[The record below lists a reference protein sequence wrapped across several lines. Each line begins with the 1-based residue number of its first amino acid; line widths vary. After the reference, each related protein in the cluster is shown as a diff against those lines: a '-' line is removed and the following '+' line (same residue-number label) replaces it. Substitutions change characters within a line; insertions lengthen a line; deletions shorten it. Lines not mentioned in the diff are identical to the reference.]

1 MPTGVRSEVLSKS
14 GSSVALS
21 SGGAYDEISIRER
34 GVTMTMKARAE
45 TQKRPAGRR
54 KTFLVVVDKN
64 PSDLFST
71 GVILQRL
78 DYAVITAAS
87 AEDGIRFTEIAR
99 PAAIITELLLPKMS
113 GMDLLSRIK
122 QDRHAKD
129 IPVII
134 LTRLED
140 PKIEELCKVA
150 GCASYLVKPVDPNT
164 LYRSIQHA
172 IEATPRHYI
181 RLKTCLKVLIGDEAR
196 DNAARSDYVTALSEN
211 GIYVRTDQP
220 RTVNSKLPL
229 TMFIAGRKVV
239 VRAVVL
245 YRVTGASGPL
255 KEPGMG
261 LKFVDIGHE
270 DRDFIRTFIREQIT
284 KDLVS

>member
-1 MPTGVRSEVLSKS
+1 
-14 GSSVALS
+14 
-21 SGGAYDEISIRER
+21 
-34 GVTMTMKARAE
+34 MTMKARAE
-45 TQKRPAGRR
+45 TQERPAGGK
-54 KTFLVVVDKN
+54 KTFLVVVDKS
-64 PSDLFST
+64 PKDLFSA
-71 GVILQRL
+71 GVVLQRL
-78 DYAVITAAS
+78 DYTAITAAS
-87 AEDGIRFTEIAR
+87 AEDGLRFTEIAR

-113 GMDLLSRIK
+113 GMDLLNRIK

-181 RLKTCLKVLIGDEAR
+181 RLKTCLKVLAGDAPR
-196 DNAARSDYVTALSEN
+196 DSAAKSDYVTALSEN
-211 GIYVRTDQP
+211 GIYIRTVRP
-220 RTVNSKLPL
+220 RPVNSKLPL
-229 TMFIAGRKVV
+229 TIFVSGRKIV
-239 VRAVVL
+239 VRAIVL

-261 LKFVDIGHE
+261 LKFVDIGRE
-270 DRDFIRTFIREQIT
+270 DRDFIRAFIREQIT
-284 KDLVS
+284 KDLAS